1 MANPD
6 HVKRLKEST
15 IEEWN
20 KWRKDNPDII
30 PDLSGAD
37 LSGADLREKNLR
49 LVNLRYA
56 HLRYAHLKG
65 ADLEGADLRGAYL
78 MDAHLE
84 GADLRYVDLRHA
96 DLRGAHLMDAHL
108 MGAHLEGA
116 SLEGANLKGT
126 ILEKKGNKKNSD
138 SDMASFERSF
148 DSKLETYRRDFD
160 KKIEKLSDLTPERQK
175 ELSSIFEQKV
185 EKTLEGNLI
194 EKVGKAVQEKTAD
207 YFLRQKSIEYIETG
221 FSTAKVKQGEYADIA
236 EKNAKIFQWIG
247 IGLAALGVWIALST
261 LTHFVD
267 GGPIPENS
275 YEYLPFILPPIFLC
289 EVLAFIMFSMS
300 SKALEKM
307 QSFSKEY
314 STLDIKSAAMKSL
327 ILHGDEDQI
336 VDASRYLTE
345 MERNYILKKD
355 EKTIEGEANQHNIAF
370 IKEYAQAINPMGGVK
385 DEASKKIEKVKA
397 KV

>member
-15 IEEWN
+15 VVEWN
-20 KWRKDNPDII
+20 KWRLDNLEIT
-30 PDLSGAD
+30 PDLSGAS
-37 LSGADLREKNLR
+37 LERANLEGADLFSAYLERANLR
-49 LVNLRYA
+49 GAYLRGANLIGA
-56 HLRYAHLKG
+56 NLIGANLLG
-65 ADLEGADLRGAYL
+65 ADLEGAYLERANLRGAYL
-78 MDAHLE
+78 RGASLRGAKLE
-84 GADLRYVDLRHA
+84 GAK
-96 DLRGAHLMDAHL
+96 
-108 MGAHLEGA
+108 LEGA
-116 SLEGANLKGT
+116 YLEGA
-126 ILEKKGNKKNSD
+126 ILEKKYNKKNID

-148 DSKLETYRRDFD
+148 DSKLETVRRDFD
-160 KKIEKLSDLTPERQK
+160 DKIEKLSNLTPERQK

-185 EKTLEGNLI
+185 EEKLEGDLVQR
-194 EKVGKAVQEKTAD
+194 VGEAVQEKTAD
-207 YFLRQKSIEYIETG
+207 YFLRTEAIRHIESG
-221 FSTAKVKQGEYADIA
+221 FNTARSKQGEYADIA
-236 EKNAKIFQWIG
+236 KKNAKIFQWIG

-261 LTHFVD
+261 CIRFVD
-267 GGPIPENS
+267 SDKIPENS

-314 STLDIKSAAMKSL
+314 STLDIKLAAMKSL

-385 DEASKKIEKVKA
+385 DEASKKVGKIKA
-397 KV
+397 KA